1 MDDIHMTAKWANR
14 MLRPLTSLYHRLGKH
29 SESITAQEEEI
40 NKIVAAATNTEY
52 TKRDASGDAEH
63 DSEYGDQDPSWIP
76 RNPESKRIK
85 HKYVARG
92 ERLRFQPRVRVRSVL
107 QSPEATKTLPGAI
120 EIATPL
126 ITGKSTNVFST
137 NIKEPDASRQ
147 QDERTLGKVTQS
159 LLPQGIAE
167 KIIRRPRKYRPS
179 HPDPQWRRELNATNV
194 IKYFDIAVSLD
205 GLFRKFLEK
214 TRSTDSGSK
223 NSTSGTRS
231 LLMTII
237 RRLPEF
243 IAEEQRLQDEL
254 DNNDEIDMADAY
266 FTELESAY
274 GTEGKGWQP
283 LREAVRSQGIFLI
296 CDMVQKNWINQ
307 LTTTN
312 LLYHCINAKEND
324 AVERILSV
332 LLSKVDRYNFPCGFN
347 PWRPDTPGRDP
358 IRLLQRY
365 WQVSGN
371 NSYVFKEIELLLLR
385 NILPPEWLVTIT
397 LKDCVIAACTSQSKW
412 DKEYAAAVKLMKTI
426 LVTAADAH
434 RGRKVIK
441 KPQIKKRTKTK
452 KRQTQDSSH
461 SQTSGPD
468 ADQSRCPVHLQDA
481 TSNLISSLN
490 AALCCMYGVRM
501 GQPDDPDY
509 VSGERIVKTY
519 TDLALTIQQSLPPR
533 GFEVEDDEASR
544 ASLLRKGYT
553 LLAHYVL
560 RSQQDL
566 LSLDDTDVE
575 TLDVVLSQ
583 ECEPFFGFVEQNADI
598 LKNLAAMV
606 CQIVRLSDRGD
617 EHAQCRQ
624 ARRLCKHLLKF
635 ERFGLEN
642 LTLFLGK
649 IAIEVALDFAQ
660 YSQDAEDHTFAAD
673 IQEAVTN
680 IRRRIKS
687 KSNCAPTPGKSSMQS
702 FRWEEGIGEWI
713 AKTPLDRTKAA
724 MPRLLSQPVVEID
737 RVEPPSSVQP
747 SSVSASSRS
756 SSIDSESSKSSISS
770 PSSVSL
776 KRRRSS
782 IPSPQPNVKRIKR
795 PRRIY
800 KKTRQSTRIVTRI
813 SDVSVVIQGE
823 EINHSSSHSEYE
835 SEYEDDADA
844 EATSESEEWLP
855 QTETGDIT
863 DAVQDTRA
871 VGELQGGV
879 ANAQTQ
885 AQRMRANFD
894 VVIHNAAAAPVP
906 PIKRGRGRPRKQV
919 AEQVSFSASRKTTVQ
934 QGENVSRRR
943 LVIPGS
949 EDEDEGSDDELSFL

>member
-1 MDDIHMTAKWANR
+1 MDDIHSTAKWANR

-29 SESITAQEEEI
+29 SESINAQEEEI

-76 RNPESKRIK
+76 RNPESKRVK

-92 ERLRFQPRVRVRSVL
+92 ERLRLQPRVRVRSVL

-126 ITGKSTNVFST
+126 ITGKSMNAFST
-137 NIKEPDASRQ
+137 NNKAADNGLQ
-147 QDERTLGKVTQS
+147 QDGQNLENPTRS
-159 LLPQGIAE
+159 LLPDGIAE
-167 KIIRRPRKYRPS
+167 KIVRRPRRYRPS
-179 HPDPQWRRELNATNV
+179 HPDPQWRRELNATN
-194 IKYFDIAVSLD
+194 ILKYFDIAVSLD
-205 GLFRKFLEK
+205 GLFLRFLEK

-223 NSTSGTRS
+223 NSTTGTRS

-243 IAEEQRLQDEL
+243 IAEEQRLQDDL

-312 LLYHCINAKEND
+312 LLYRCINAKEND

-371 NSYVFKEIELLLLR
+371 NSFVFREIQLLLLR

-412 DKEYAAAVKLMKTI
+412 DAEYAAAIKLMKTI
-426 LVTAADAH
+426 LITAADAH
-434 RGRKVIK
+434 KGRKVVK
-441 KPQIKKRTKTK
+441 KAPIKKRTKTK
-452 KRQTQDSSH
+452 KQTQDSPN
-461 SQTSGPD
+461 SQANGLD
-468 ADQSRCPVHLQDA
+468 VDQGRCPVHLQDA
-481 TSNLISSLN
+481 TSNLVSSLN

-501 GQPDDPDY
+501 GQPDGPDY
-509 VSGERIVKTY
+509 ISGERIVKTY
-519 TDLALTIQQSLPPR
+519 NDLALTIQRSLPLS

-566 LSLDDTDVE
+566 LSLEDTDVE
-575 TLDVVLSQ
+575 ILDVILSQ
-583 ECEPFFGFVEQNADI
+583 DCEPFFGLLEQNADI
-598 LKNLAAMV
+598 IKNLSAMV
-606 CQIVRLSDRGD
+606 CQIVRLSERGD
-617 EHAQCRQ
+617 EQAQCRQ
-624 ARRLCKHLLKF
+624 ARRLCKHLLKY
-635 ERFGLEN
+635 ERFELEK

-673 IQEAVTN
+673 IQEAVAA

-687 KSNCAPTPGKSSMQS
+687 KSNCAPTPGKSMQS

-713 AKTPLDRTKAA
+713 ARTPLDRPKVA
-724 MPRLLSQPVVEID
+724 MTRVLSQPMVEITLFG
-737 RVEPPSSVQP
+737 VPSSA
-747 SSVSASSRS
+747 SASSPS
-756 SSIDSESSKSSISS
+756 SSIDSESSKTSIAS
-770 PSSVSL
+770 PGSVSL
-776 KRRRSS
+776 KRRRTSVV
-782 IPSPQPNVKRIKR
+782 SPQPNVKRVKR

-800 KKTRQSTRIVTRI
+800 KKKVYKKIRQSTRIATRLSDISAVT
-813 SDVSVVIQGE
+813 QGE
-823 EINHSSSHSEYE
+823 AHDPFNSDSDYE
-835 SEYEDDADA
+835 SDYEEDDTDA
-844 EATSESEEWLP
+844 EAASDGEERLP
-855 QTETGDIT
+855 QTETGDISDT
-863 DAVQDTRA
+863 VQYTRA
-871 VGELQGGV
+871 VGELQGSV
-879 ANAQTQ
+879 ANAQ
-885 AQRMRANFD
+885 AQRMRASFD
-894 VVIHNAAAAPVP
+894 VIIHNAAVVPVP
-906 PIKRGRGRPRKQV
+906 PVKRGRGRPRKQM
-919 AEQVSFSASRKTTVQ
+919 AEPASSSPSQ
-934 QGENVSRRR
+934 ANGPQSHANVSRRR
-943 LVIPGS
+943 RVIPCS
-949 EDEDEGSDDELSFL
+949 EDEGSDDELSFL

>member
-1 MDDIHMTAKWANR
+1 MDDIHSTAKWANR

-29 SESITAQEEEI
+29 SESINAQEEEI

-52 TKRDASGDAEH
+52 TKPDASGDAEH
-63 DSEYGDQDPSWIP
+63 DSEFGDQDPSWIP
-76 RNPESKRIK
+76 RNPESKRVK

-92 ERLRFQPRVRVRSVL
+92 ERLRLQPRARVRSVL

-126 ITGKSTNVFST
+126 ITGKSTNTFST
-137 NIKEPDASRQ
+137 NNKAAENGRQ
-147 QDERTLGKVTQS
+147 QDGHNLDNLTRS
-159 LLPQGIAE
+159 LLPDGIAE
-167 KIIRRPRKYRPS
+167 KIVRRPKKYRPS
-179 HPDPQWRRELNATNV
+179 HPDPKWRQELNATNL
-194 IKYFDIAVSLD
+194 IKYFDIVISLE
-205 GLFRKFLEK
+205 GLFLKFLEK
-214 TRSTDSGSK
+214 TRSTDSTSK
-223 NSTSGTRS
+223 SSTNGTRS

-296 CDMVQKNWINQ
+296 CDMLQKNWINQ

-347 PWRPDTPGRDP
+347 PWRPDVPGRDP

-412 DKEYAAAVKLMKTI
+412 DDEYAAAIKLMKTI
-426 LVTAADAH
+426 LITAADAH
-434 RGRKVIK
+434 KGRKVVK
-441 KPQIKKRTKTK
+441 KAPVKKRTKAK
-452 KRQTQDSSH
+452 KQTQDSSN
-461 SQTSGPD
+461 SQANGLD
-468 ADQSRCPVHLQDA
+468 VDQGRCPVHLQDA

-490 AALCCMYGVRM
+490 VALCCMYGVRM
-501 GQPDDPDY
+501 GQPDGPDY
-509 VSGERIVKTY
+509 ISGERIVKTY
-519 TDLALTIQQSLPPR
+519 TDLALTIQHSLPLS
-533 GFEVEDDEASR
+533 GFEVEDNEASR

-553 LLAHYVL
+553 FLAHFVL

-566 LSLDDTDVE
+566 LLLKDTGVE
-575 TLDVVLSQ
+575 ILDVILSQ
-583 ECEPFFGFVEQNADI
+583 DCEPFFGLLEQNADI
-598 LKNLAAMV
+598 IKNLSAMV
-606 CQIVRLSDRGD
+606 CQIVRLSERGD
-617 EHAQCRQ
+617 EQAQCRQ
-624 ARRLCKHLLKF
+624 ARRLCKHLLKY
-635 ERFGLEN
+635 ERFGLER
-642 LTLFLGK
+642 LTFFLGK

-673 IQEAVTN
+673 IQEAVAT

-724 MPRLLSQPVVEID
+724 MTRVLSQPMVEINL
-737 RVEPPSSVQP
+737 VGVPSST
-747 SSVSASSRS
+747 SASSPS
-756 SSIDSESSKSSISS
+756 SSIGSESSKTSMAS
-770 PSSVSL
+770 PGLVSL
-776 KRRRSS
+776 KRRRTSVVS
-782 IPSPQPNVKRIKR
+782 TQPNVKRVKR

-800 KKTRQSTRIVTRI
+800 KKKVYKKIRQSTRIATRLSDLSVVTRGEDHDHFNI
-813 SDVSVVIQGE
+813 DSD
-823 EINHSSSHSEYE
+823 YE
-835 SEYEDDADA
+835 SDYEEDDADA
-844 EATSESEEWLP
+844 EAASESEERLP
-855 QTETGDIT
+855 QTETGDIS
-863 DAVQDTRA
+863 DAVQDTRD
-871 VGELQGGV
+871 VGELQGSV
-879 ANAQTQ
+879 ANAQ

-894 VVIHNAAAAPVP
+894 VIIHNAATAPVP
-906 PIKRGRGRPRKQV
+906 AVKRGRGRPRKQV
-919 AEQVSFSASRKTTVQ
+919 AGPTSSASQ
-934 QGENVSRRR
+934 ANGPQAHANVSRGRP
-943 LVIPGS
+943 VIPCS
-949 EDEDEGSDDELSFL
+949 EDDGSDDELSFL